1 GLFAH
6 KTGILPQP
14 LPSGSSSKY
23 LGKQMNILP
32 DDHRV
37 EYVTRNLCL
46 LSSTRLLMEPSGES
60 LLEAAGCFQ
69 TIGTHRIV

>member
-37 EYVTRNLCL
+37 EYVTK
-46 LSSTRLLMEPSGES
+46 LSVKTILPRIFPS
-60 LLEAAGCFQ
+60 LPM
-69 TIGTHRIV
+69 IR

>member
-1 GLFAH
+1 LFAH

-37 EYVTRNLCL
+37 EYVTVFPIGERTIRAGLRLML
-46 LSSTRLLMEPSGES
+46 LGGKHLVVM
-60 LLEAAGCFQ
+60 
-69 TIGTHRIV
+69 II

>member
-37 EYVTRNLCL
+37 EYVTTFLDRVENRRDC
-46 LSSTRLLMEPSGES
+46 GECRFYGQRVF
-60 LLEAAGCFQ
+60 LHE
-69 TIGTHRIV
+69 I

>member
-37 EYVTRNLCL
+37 EYVTVFSPND
-46 LSSTRLLMEPSGES
+46 EYPV
-60 LLEAAGCFQ
+60 AGFYANDVILTSQ
-69 TIGTHRIV
+69 LAHMP

>member
-37 EYVTRNLCL
+37 EYVTQQAYLRHKDPDLF
-46 LSSTRLLMEPSGES
+46 SSNTTPTLFIS
-60 LLEAAGCFQ
+60 LPDA
-69 TIGTHRIV
+69 